1 MSEYRCPECLAP
13 VSENPR
19 FLRCTQ
25 CAREYPIRDGVPLFS
40 RNQDFYYGHEV
51 SREVMRSILTRSL
64 EIGWKRA
71 LTEHADSCGNMDF
84 YNYSASNARAGFK
97 FLLDHFGDGVVLDFG
112 CGSGANTLS
121 LARNFAHVY
130 ATDLTPERA
139 QFTYLR
145 AQQEQLSNVTVFCS
159 GDASH
164 VPLPDALADVIILDG
179 VLEWVPESRPGHPS
193 RVQIDFLK
201 ELGRVLKPSGHFFIT
216 IENRFGAGY
225 FAGVREEHTRMRF
238 VSLLPRKAGDL
249 YSQLLRGRPV
259 RTYTYN
265 RSGYRSILGAAG
277 FDAVDFW
284 GLLPSYRLMD
294 KAFALNDRGMI
305 QDALNEVSWSK
316 RLRNK
321 LVRPILPWVVGSF
334 GIVAGK
340 RSAVPYI
347 ADLVQYVNRTW
358 LPGENLRISRYWQ
371 TPAGVVQ
378 VHAAGSN
385 KRYILELPLH
395 QAAEQNLD
403 AAVKNIHEL
412 QSIDGVSLKELRV
425 QTPIAWE
432 RHRGQAFFL
441 QEELPGRDMQPRI
454 SPRAFEHLLPRAS
467 EYLVMLA
474 SKTRQPSDSWAELLS
489 RRVREY
495 GRPLVHQCRER
506 GLSGDIEKDIAKM
519 ADLIGQTASV
529 ERGFLCAIHGDF
541 RHSNLLVSAD
551 ESDITAALNWGFFE
565 RQGLPFLDLFH
576 FLLGRG
582 RRGSWGERV
591 VNLYQSLRIGA
602 ADTQVVRD
610 YAWQIDVDQSL
621 IPHFLVGYWLRQ
633 GLLRIRPEVSQLS
646 KVLQEGI
653 SEPLE
658 YFRTAALA

>member
-1 MSEYRCPECLAP
+1 MCEYRCPECLAP
-13 VSENPR
+13 VSADAGM
-19 FLRCTQ
+19 LRCTQ
-25 CAREYPIRDGVPLFS
+25 CAREYPIRNGVPLFS
-40 RNQDFYYGHEV
+40 RNHDFYYAHEV
-51 SREVMRSILTRSL
+51 PREVMRSILTRSV
-64 EIGWKRA
+64 EVGWRRA
-71 LTEHADSCGNMDF
+71 LIEHADACGDMGF
-84 YNYSASNARAGFK
+84 YNYSASDVRAGFK

-139 QFTYLR
+139 QFTHLR

-164 VPLPDALADVIILDG
+164 VPLPDAVADIIILDG
-179 VLEWVPESRPGHPS
+179 VLEWIPEGRPGHPS

-201 ELGRVLKPSGHFFIT
+201 ELGRVLKPDGHFFIT

-225 FAGVREEHTRMRF
+225 FVGVREEHTRMRF
-238 VSLLPRKAGDL
+238 VSLLPRRAGDL
-249 YSQLLRGRPV
+249 YSQWLRGRPV

-277 FDAVDFW
+277 FDAVEFW
-284 GLLPSYRLMD
+284 GMLPSYRLME

-305 QDALNEVSWSK
+305 QDALSEVSWSK

-321 LVRPILPWVVGSF
+321 LVRPILPAVVGSF

-340 RSAVPYI
+340 RNAVPFVV
-347 ADLVQYVNRTW
+347 DLVQHVNRTW
-358 LPGENLRISRYWQ
+358 LPGESLRLSRYWQ
-371 TPAGVVQ
+371 TPAGMVL
-378 VHAAGSN
+378 VHAAGSK

-395 QAAEQNLD
+395 SAAERNLD

-425 QTPIAWE
+425 QNPIAWE
-432 RHRGQAFFL
+432 RYRGQAFLL
-441 QEELPGRDMQPRI
+441 QEHLPGQVLEPQVSRGV
-454 SPRAFEHLLPRAS
+454 FEKLLPRAS
-467 EYLVMLA
+467 EYLVALA
-474 SKTRQPSDSWAELLS
+474 SKTRQASDSWAELLS
-489 RRVREY
+489 RKVREN
-495 GRPLVHQCRER
+495 GRALAQQYRQR
-506 GLSGDIEKDIAKM
+506 GLSGDIEKDLTAM
-519 ADLIGQTASV
+519 ADFIARTASV
-529 ERGFLCAIHGDF
+529 ERGFVCATHGDF

-591 VNLYQSLRIGA
+591 VNLHQSLRTGA
-602 ADTQVVRD
+602 TDTQVVRD
-610 YAWQIDVDQSL
+610 YAWQIGVDQSL
-621 IPHFLVGYWLRQ
+621 IPHFLVVYWLRQ
-633 GLLRIRPEVSQLS
+633 GLLRTRPEVPQLS

-653 SEPLE
+653 SEPLG
-658 YFRTAALA
+658 YFRTA